1 MIHTAK
7 DILFE
12 QTALYTQISSQVF
25 SIHKFLTEPWCFVL
39 IYRGHIPFQVKETS
53 CMLFLVVY
61 IQGLLLFFFFV
72 EQFIRLQQ
80 CYVSYHISSDHC
92 CG

>member
-25 SIHKFLTEPWCFVL
+25 CIHKFSTDPRCL
-39 IYRGHIPFQVKETS
+39 
-53 CMLFLVVY
+53 
-61 IQGLLLFFFFV
+61 GLLLFFFLFFFV
-72 EQFIRLQQ
+72 EQFIRFQQ
-80 CYVSYHISSDHC
+80 CYVSYHIMQ
-92 CG
+92 